1 MRLPFQLLPVN
12 QPDRADLAHF
22 LHIGGVVP
30 HPTNN
35 VPQVS
40 TIEDQFAVIDGVA
53 ALGTHAPFIRRQHLV
68 PCTDDSTYLCPSAC
82 CLSFAHSVTTVAV
95 SALLHTVPEGGRFR
109 LLQQAVWDLT
119 GEVRA
124 VRYSL
129 VSGGFGE

>member
-53 ALGTHAPFIRRQHLV
+53 ALGTHALLFVGSILCRVQMIALTSAQAPAACLLPIVLRPLPFPHYCTQYRRVGGLG
-68 PCTDDSTYLCPSAC
+68 CYSK
-82 CLSFAHSVTTVAV
+82 LSGT
-95 SALLHTVPEGGRFR
+95 
-109 LLQQAVWDLT
+109 
-119 GEVRA
+119 
-124 VRYSL
+124 
-129 VSGGFGE
+129 